1 MTGPVPL
8 TANQERLWRF
18 IASCERS
25 PTYAEMRDN
34 IGFRGYAGI
43 QRALNRLEE
52 LGLIKRVKH
61 RKRNIQLVQGPDGQK
76 TVTFRSLSDWTIE
89 QLRAELDRREA
100 SDEPRPSRNMF
111 TDARI
116 GSAKL
121 LKRLEEA
128 GLRP

>member
-100 SDEPRPSRNMF
+100 PDEPRPSRNMF